1 MQAEVIRT
9 VIVDDEPKGRSSLTK
24 LLALVCPQ
32 IVVVGD
38 FGQPDEAVQALPQL
52 DIDLLLLDIN
62 MPGKNGFELLDAIQP
77 VNFRVIFI
85 TAHSEYAIQAFR
97 YSAVDYLL
105 KPIDPDELILA
116 VRKIGTLK
124 QQGNPT
130 DQSTHMRMLL
140 EQFNS
145 VAKNDLRKIVLASQE
160 GLSLEPIDSIVYL
173 ESQGSY
179 TLFHFQDK
187 RPMLVSRSLGEFETL
202 LTPFHFFRIH
212 RQYLI
217 NMRHIQKVLRRDGG
231 YVLLVN
237 GAQLEISRRNRDSF
251 YEKLESLYI

>member
-9 VIVDDEPKGRSSLTK
+9 VIIDDEPKGRSSLTK

-116 VRKIGTLK
+116 VRKISTLK

-179 TLFHFQDK
+179 TSFHFSEK
-187 RPMLVSRSLGEFETL
+187 RSVLVSRTLGDYEQL
-202 LTPFHFFRIH
+202 LVPHHFFRIH

-217 NMRHIQKVLRRDGG
+217 NMRHVQKVLRHDGG
-231 YVLLVN
+231 YVVLSSGV
-237 GAQLEISRRNRDSF
+237 QLELSRRNREGF
-251 YEKLESLYI
+251 FKLLETLYI